1 MKARHILECY
11 KEMYTDVWL
20 FHKKYINSV
29 NDSDEF
35 WDCVVSESME
45 ITAKYGQC
53 RFIVNLMLN
62 ELFELERIYKER
74 DGKMDD

>member
-1 MKARHILECY
+1 MKHDVY
-11 KEMYTDVWL
+11 WQMYFDIWD
-20 FHKKYINSV
+20 FHKRYINGID
-29 NDSDEF
+29 DSDEF
-35 WDCVVSESME
+35 WDCVVRESME

-53 RFIVNLMLN
+53 KFIVNLMLN